1 MSLQQLVCDGEPL
14 PNDAKVPVPADL
26 HLVLISSEGATDEQK
41 KDMTNELVLYANE
54 GEVDVV
60 RLLLKA
66 GVDPDGLDDYLDT
79 ALVNASFYG
88 YLEVVRMLLGARAS
102 TTAREERRPATCQGI
117 WQRTSR
123 QRTYSVGS
131 WRGQRSPRLPG
142 KICSFASIASGH
154 IVSIAVVALPY
165 I

>member
-102 TTAREERRPATCQGI
+102 TTLRE
-117 WQRTSR
+117 
-123 QRTYSVGS
+123 
-131 WRGQRSPRLPG
+131 RSGDLPLV
-142 KICSFASIASGH
+142 KASGRGH
-154 IVSIAVVALPY
+154 LDNVRILLEAGADKDLQGCRARFVVLQVLLLGT
-165 I
+165 